1 MAWLCY
7 FFQNFILELFVE
19 FSYSFS
25 WNFFLESMTI
35 KKFGGISYGQYRK
48 WKRLEAIAL
57 SAVSQIHIFIGG
69 RFNHFIQIIWA
80 LASLKPDNNIEIT
93 H

>member
-7 FFQNFILELFVE
+7 FFQNFILELFAE

-57 SAVSQIHIFIGG
+57 SGCISDSYFHRWKIQSLHSNNMGIG
-69 RFNHFIQIIWA
+69 
-80 LASLKPDNNIEIT
+80 
-93 H
+93 